1 MSTGQ
6 SALRLGNKGS
16 MAHSV
21 CVWVARKAVNTLQT
35 ERLEMSIAYII
46 KRYTNIL
53 FTVKFQ
59 MLTSFRL
66 THRQR
71 RTIPVQ

>member
-6 SALRLGNKGS
+6 SALRLGNKCR

-21 CVWVARKAVNTLQT
+21 CGWVARKAVNTLQT

-46 KRYTNIL
+46 KRYTNVL

-59 MLTSFRL
+59 MLTRFRL

-71 RTIPVQ
+71 RTIPVR